1 MRPTRSRANEM
12 KKLMAIIVIAAA
24 LITVSC
30 KKETVK
36 LAGTKWEASVSVVD
50 GFHGEYLM
58 TFVSDSTGMMDES
71 VMEGDEVDA
80 ETLPF
85 TYTFDGKEHGTL
97 KIETVGDT
105 VHFSYSKSSGKPTI
119 TIQLSDEEMQEMG
132 FSSLVFHQQ

>member
-1 MRPTRSRANEM
+1 M
-12 KKLMAIIVIAAA
+12 KKLMGIIVIAAA

-58 TFVSDSTGMMDES
+58 TFVSDSTGMLDES
-71 VMEGDEVDA
+71 VMEGDEVDV
-80 ETLPF
+80 ETFLF
-85 TYTFDGKEHGTL
+85 SYSFDGKEHGTL
-97 KIETVGDT
+97 KIETDDDIE
-105 VHFSYSKSSGKPTI
+105 HFSYSKSSGKPTI

>member
-1 MRPTRSRANEM
+1 M
-12 KKLMAIIVIAAA
+12 KKLMAILVIAAA

-58 TFVSDSTGMMDES
+58 IFVSDSTGMLDES
-71 VMEGDEVDA
+71 VMEGDEVDV
-80 ETLPF
+80 ETFLF
-85 TYTFDGKEHGTL
+85 SYSFDGKEHGTL
-97 KIETVGDT
+97 KIETDDDIE
-105 VHFSYSKSSGKPTI
+105 HFSYSKSSGKPTI

>member
-1 MRPTRSRANEM
+1 M

-71 VMEGDEVDA
+71 VMEGD
-80 ETLPF
+80 
-85 TYTFDGKEHGTL
+85 
-97 KIETVGDT
+97 
-105 VHFSYSKSSGKPTI
+105 
-119 TIQLSDEEMQEMG
+119 
-132 FSSLVFHQQ
+132 

>member
-1 MRPTRSRANEM
+1 M

-24 LITVSC
+24 LFTVSC

-58 TFVSDSTGMMDES
+58 TFVSDSTGMLDES
-71 VMEGDEVDA
+71 VMEGDEVDV
-80 ETLPF
+80 ETFLF
-85 TYTFDGKEHGTL
+85 SYSFDGKEHGTL
-97 KIETVGDT
+97 KIETDDDIE
-105 VHFSYSKSSGKPTI
+105 HFSYSKSSGKPTI

>member
-12 KKLMAIIVIAAA
+12 KKLMTILVIAAA

-58 TFVSDSTGMMDES
+58 TFVSDSTGMLDES
-71 VMEGDEVDA
+71 VMEGDEVDV
-80 ETLPF
+80 ETFLF
-85 TYTFDGKEHGTL
+85 SYSFDGKEHGTL
-97 KIETVGDT
+97 KIETDDDIE
-105 VHFSYSKSSGKPTI
+105 HFSYSKSSGKPTI

>member
-1 MRPTRSRANEM
+1 M
-12 KKLMAIIVIAAA
+12 KKLMTILVIAAA

-58 TFVSDSTGMMDES
+58 TFVSDSTGMLDES
-71 VMEGDEVDA
+71 VMEGDEVDV
-80 ETLPF
+80 ETFLF
-85 TYTFDGKEHGTL
+85 SYSFDGKEHGTL
-97 KIETVGDT
+97 KIETDDDIE
-105 VHFSYSKSSGKPTI
+105 HFSYSKSSGKPTI

>member
-12 KKLMAIIVIAAA
+12 KKLMGIIVIAAA

-58 TFVSDSTGMMDES
+58 TFVSDSTGMLDES
-71 VMEGDEVDA
+71 VMEGDEVDV
-80 ETLPF
+80 ETFLF
-85 TYTFDGKEHGTL
+85 SYSFDGKEHGTL
-97 KIETVGDT
+97 KIETDDDIE
-105 VHFSYSKSSGKPTI
+105 HFSYSKSSGKPTI

>member
-1 MRPTRSRANEM
+1 M

-36 LAGTKWEASVSVVD
+36 LAGTKWEASVSVED

-71 VMEGDEVDA
+71 VMEGDEVDV
-80 ETLPF
+80 ETFLF
-85 TYTFDGKEHGTL
+85 SYSFDGKEHGTL
-97 KIETVGDT
+97 KTETDDDIE
-105 VHFSYSKSSGKPTI
+105 HFSYSKSSGKPTI

>member
-71 VMEGDEVDA
+71 VMEGDEVDV
-80 ETLPF
+80 ETFLF
-85 TYTFDGKEHGTL
+85 SYSFDGKEHGTL
-97 KIETVGDT
+97 KTETDDDIE
-105 VHFSYSKSSGKPTI
+105 HFSYSKSSGKPTI

>member
-1 MRPTRSRANEM
+1 M
-12 KKLMAIIVIAAA
+12 KKIMAIIVIAAA

-58 TFVSDSTGMMDES
+58 TFVSDSTGMLDES
-71 VMEGDEVDA
+71 VMEGDEVDV
-80 ETLPF
+80 ETFLF
-85 TYTFDGKEHGTL
+85 SYSFDGKEHGTL
-97 KIETVGDT
+97 KIETDDDIE
-105 VHFSYSKSSGKPTI
+105 HFSYSKSSGKPTI

>member
-1 MRPTRSRANEM
+1 MRPTRSRADEM

-71 VMEGDEVDA
+71 VMEGDEVDV
-80 ETLPF
+80 ETFLF
-85 TYTFDGKEHGTL
+85 SYSFDGKEHGTL
-97 KIETVGDT
+97 KIETDDDIE
-105 VHFSYSKSSGKPTI
+105 HFSYSKSSGKPTI

>member
-1 MRPTRSRANEM
+1 
-12 KKLMAIIVIAAA
+12 
-24 LITVSC
+24 
-30 KKETVK
+30 VK
-36 LAGTKWEASVSVVD
+36 LAGTKWKSSVSIVD

-71 VMEGDEVDA
+71 VMEGDEVDV
-80 ETLPF
+80 ETLLF

-97 KIETVGDT
+97 KIETDDDIE
-105 VHFSYSKSSGKPTI
+105 HFSYSKSSGKPTI

>member
-12 KKLMAIIVIAAA
+12 KKLMAILVIAAA

-58 TFVSDSTGMMDES
+58 IFVSDSTGMLDES
-71 VMEGDEVDA
+71 VMEGDEVDV
-80 ETLPF
+80 ETFLF
-85 TYTFDGKEHGTL
+85 SYSFDGKEHGTL
-97 KIETVGDT
+97 KIETDDDIE
-105 VHFSYSKSSGKPTI
+105 HFSYSKSSGKPTI

>member
-58 TFVSDSTGMMDES
+58 TFVSDSTGMLDES
-71 VMEGDEVDA
+71 VMEGDEVDV
-80 ETLPF
+80 ETFLF
-85 TYTFDGKEHGTL
+85 SYSFDGKEHGTL
-97 KIETVGDT
+97 KIETDDDIE
-105 VHFSYSKSSGKPTI
+105 HFSYSKSSGKPTI

>member
-36 LAGTKWEASVSVVD
+36 LAGTKWEASVSVED

-58 TFVSDSTGMMDES
+58 TFVSDSTGMLDES
-71 VMEGDEVDA
+71 VMEGDEVDV
-80 ETLPF
+80 ETFLF
-85 TYTFDGKEHGTL
+85 SYSFDGKEHGTL
-97 KIETVGDT
+97 KTETDDDIE
-105 VHFSYSKSSGKPTI
+105 HFSYSKSSGKPTI

>member
-12 KKLMAIIVIAAA
+12 KKIMAIIVIAAA

-58 TFVSDSTGMMDES
+58 TFVSDSTGMLDES
-71 VMEGDEVDA
+71 VMEGDEVDV
-80 ETLPF
+80 ETFLF
-85 TYTFDGKEHGTL
+85 SYSFDGKEHGTL
-97 KIETVGDT
+97 KIETDDDIE
-105 VHFSYSKSSGKPTI
+105 HFSYSKSSGKPTI

>member
-1 MRPTRSRANEM
+1 M

-36 LAGTKWEASVSVVD
+36 LAGTKWEASVSVED
-50 GFHGEYLM
+50 GFQGEYLM
-58 TFVSDSTGMMDES
+58 TFVSDSTGMLDES
-71 VMEGDEVDA
+71 VMEGDEVDV
-80 ETLPF
+80 ETFLF
-85 TYTFDGKEHGTL
+85 SYSFDGKEHGTL
-97 KIETVGDT
+97 KIETDDDIE
-105 VHFSYSKSSGKPTI
+105 HFSYSKSSGKPTI

>member
-1 MRPTRSRANEM
+1 M
-12 KKLMAIIVIAAA
+12 KKLMAILVIAAA

-58 TFVSDSTGMMDES
+58 TFVSDSTGMLDES
-71 VMEGDEVDA
+71 VMEGDEVDV
-80 ETLPF
+80 ETFLF
-85 TYTFDGKEHGTL
+85 SYSFDGKEHGTL
-97 KIETVGDT
+97 KIETDDDIE
-105 VHFSYSKSSGKPTI
+105 HFSYSKSSGKPTI

>member
-1 MRPTRSRANEM
+1 M
-12 KKLMAIIVIAAA
+12 KKLMAILVIAAA

-36 LAGTKWEASVSVVD
+36 LAGTKWEASVSVAD

-58 TFVSDSTGMMDES
+58 TFVSDSTGMLDES
-71 VMEGDEVDA
+71 VMEGDEVDV
-80 ETLPF
+80 ETFLF

-97 KIETVGDT
+97 KIETDDDIE
-105 VHFSYSKSSGKPTI
+105 HFSYSKSSGKPTI

>member
-36 LAGTKWEASVSVVD
+36 LACTKWEASVSVVD

-58 TFVSDSTGMMDES
+58 TFVSDSTGMLDES
-71 VMEGDEVDA
+71 VMEGDEVDV
-80 ETLPF
+80 ETFLF
-85 TYTFDGKEHGTL
+85 SYSFDGKEHGTL
-97 KIETVGDT
+97 KIETDDDIE
-105 VHFSYSKSSGKPTI
+105 HFSYSKSSGKPTI

>member
-1 MRPTRSRANEM
+1 M

-36 LAGTKWEASVSVVD
+36 LAGTKWEASVSVED

-71 VMEGDEVDA
+71 VMEGDEVDV
-80 ETLPF
+80 ETFLF
-85 TYTFDGKEHGTL
+85 SYSFDGKEHGTL
-97 KIETVGDT
+97 KIETDDDIE
-105 VHFSYSKSSGKPTI
+105 HFSYSKSSGKPTI

>member
-36 LAGTKWEASVSVVD
+36 LAGTKWEASVSEVD

-58 TFVSDSTGMMDES
+58 T
-71 VMEGDEVDA
+71 
-80 ETLPF
+80 F

>member
-1 MRPTRSRANEM
+1 M
-12 KKLMAIIVIAAA
+12 KKLMTILVIAAA

-58 TFVSDSTGMMDES
+58 TFVSDSTGVLEES
-71 VMEGDEVDA
+71 VTEGDEVDV
-80 ETLPF
+80 ETFHF
-85 TYTFDGKEHGTL
+85 TYTFDGKERGTL
-97 KIETVGDT
+97 KIETDDDIE
-105 VHFSYSKSSGKPTI
+105 HFTYSKSSGKPTI

>member
-1 MRPTRSRANEM
+1 M

-58 TFVSDSTGMMDES
+58 TFVSDSTGMLDES
-71 VMEGDEVDA
+71 VMEGDEVDV
-80 ETLPF
+80 ETFLF
-85 TYTFDGKEHGTL
+85 SYSFDGKEHGTL
-97 KIETVGDT
+97 KIETDDDIE
-105 VHFSYSKSSGKPTI
+105 HFSYSKSSGKPTI

>member
-1 MRPTRSRANEM
+1 M

-36 LAGTKWEASVSVVD
+36 LAGTKWEASVSVED

-58 TFVSDSTGMMDES
+58 TFVSDSTGMLDES
-71 VMEGDEVDA
+71 VMEGDEVDV
-80 ETLPF
+80 ETFLF
-85 TYTFDGKEHGTL
+85 SYSFDGKEHGTL
-97 KIETVGDT
+97 KIETDDDIE
-105 VHFSYSKSSGKPTI
+105 HFSYSKSSGKPTI

>member
-12 KKLMAIIVIAAA
+12 KKLMTILVIAAA

-36 LAGTKWEASVSVVD
+36 LSSTKWKASVSIVD

-58 TFVSDSTGMMDES
+58 TFVSDSTGMLDES
-71 VMEGDEVDA
+71 IMEGDEVDV
-80 ETLPF
+80 ETFLF

-97 KIETVGDT
+97 KIETDDDIE
-105 VHFSYSKSSGKPTI
+105 HFSYSKSSGKPTI

-132 FSSLVFHQQ
+132 FNSLVFHQQ

>member
-1 MRPTRSRANEM
+1 M
-12 KKLMAIIVIAAA
+12 KKLMTIIVIAAA

-58 TFVSDSTGMMDES
+58 TFVSDSTGMLDES
-71 VMEGDEVDA
+71 VMEGDEVDV
-80 ETLPF
+80 ETFLF
-85 TYTFDGKEHGTL
+85 SYSFDGKEHGTL
-97 KIETVGDT
+97 KIETDDDIE
-105 VHFSYSKSSGKPTI
+105 HFSYSKSSGKPTI